1 MDVGAGS
8 GILSIFAVQA
18 GAKKVY
24 AVEASNMALHA
35 KALIKANNYEDKIEV
50 IAGKIEDIKEG
61 VIPANSCDILVSEP
75 IGHYLFNER
84 MIETYVIARDR
95 FMKKDG
101 MMFPHRAD
109 LYIVPFEDKDIYEE
123 QISKCD
129 FWKTTDFQ
137 GFDISCLYERAVE
150 EKFN

>member
-1 MDVGAGS
+1 MLQDEIRTPLYRRAIVENRALFADKVVMDVGAGS

-35 KALIKANNYEDKIEV
+35 RALIKANNYEDKIEV

-123 QISKCD
+123 
-129 FWKTTDFQ
+129 
-137 GFDISCLYERAVE
+137 
-150 EKFN
+150 